1 MNDIERE
8 REIIRVHRLQR
19 EAQLKMSKRRRFII
33 SIAAVVLLVLAG
45 LVIWQIWRA
54 ATGRNIDLASIA
66 SPAWVDQDYID
77 MDGHARDGST
87 MAGVRDIA
95 IHYVGN
101 PDTTAKA
108 NRDYFN
114 QPGVDVSS
122 HFIVGLE
129 GEVVQCLPLNEKSAA
144 TNQRNADTISIEVC
158 HPDESGKFSD
168 KTYQSLVKLTAW
180 LCEELRLDGDNLI
193 RHYDVT
199 GKLCPLYY
207 VEHEDA
213 WQQLKRDVDARIAA
227 DGAEE

>member
-19 EAQLKMSKRRRFII
+19 EAQLKMRKRRRFII

-45 LVIWQIWRA
+45 LLIWQIWRA

-66 SPAWVDQDYID
+66 SPTWVDQDYID